1 MRNADADRDYDPY
14 DYIPLDVITTPAD
27 YATCRL
33 NMWWL
38 VEPGRGALVL
48 RHGNSYQCHKDKAL
62 LEYLRDERL
71 LDIVF
76 VPIAYLPLRSG
87 F

>member
-1 MRNADADRDYDPY
+1 MRNASEDRDHDRY
-14 DYIPLDVITTPAD
+14 DYIPLDLLETPTD

-48 RHGNSYQCHKDKAL
+48 RHGRSYQCHNDKAL
-62 LEYLRDERL
+62 LEYLRDGRL

-76 VPIAYLPLRSG
+76 IPIAYLPPRSD